1 VERRRVRGGGR
12 EERERE
18 GAETRSAAHGRHG
31 RRVLNARDDLML
43 IASAEISKAQRN
55 EKSVQHARFFR
66 FFVHG
71 RMICESE
78 KNRKKRSTSA
88 SLGARFVA

>member
-43 IASAEISKAQRN
+43 IASAEISK
-55 EKSVQHARFFR
+55 EKKR
-66 FFVHG
+66 
-71 RMICESE
+71 E
-78 KNRKKRSTSA
+78 KRSTRA
-88 SLGARFVA
+88 FFPIFCARAYDL

>member
-43 IASAEISKAQRN
+43 IASAEISKLKETRKAFNTRDF
-55 EKSVQHARFFR
+55 SVF
-66 FFVHG
+66 
-71 RMICESE
+71 
-78 KNRKKRSTSA
+78 
-88 SLGARFVA
+88 